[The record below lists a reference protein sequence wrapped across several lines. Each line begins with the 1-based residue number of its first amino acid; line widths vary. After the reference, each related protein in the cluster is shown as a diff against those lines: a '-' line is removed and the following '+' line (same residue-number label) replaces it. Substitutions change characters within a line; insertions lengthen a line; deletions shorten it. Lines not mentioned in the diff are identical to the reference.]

1 MTYTGKFFTMAC
13 LTLTLT
19 NTSVFEKLFPPKL
32 SSFKEID
39 SELIFHDEPLQSVTE
54 SLSKFFNVEFKIKSE
69 KIRKC
74 RITGAFS
81 NKKLTEILRDISLI
95 LPIEWSISNNKVI
108 IKGKGCN

>member
-1 MTYTGKFFTMAC
+1 MTYTGKFFTMVC
-13 LTLTLT
+13 LTLMLA
-19 NTSVFEKLFPPKL
+19 NASVCEKL
-32 SSFKEID
+32 SSFKEIN
-39 SELIFHDEPLQSVTE
+39 SELIFRDEPLQSVTQ

-74 RITGAFS
+74 RITGAFT

>member
-1 MTYTGKFFTMAC
+1 MTYIGKFFTMVC
-13 LTLTLT
+13 LSMISA
-19 NTSVFEKLFPPKL
+19 NTSICERLCSPKF
-32 SSFKEID
+32 SSFTETD
-39 SELIFHDEPLQSVTE
+39 SELVFRDEPLQSVTE
-54 SLSKFFNVEFKIKSE
+54 SLSKFFNIEFKIKSE

-74 RITGAFS
+74 RITGAFT